1 MRYLILMTFGL
12 LSLLLYAQGSF
23 YTQYSGSEYDMGHGV
38 VQLPDSSYVLT
49 GRSGSWGDNAEAY
62 LLKISK
68 TGAYQ
73 WSQHYGGYEFDEGRR
88 VMSHAVNG
96 LYVAG
101 SSMLNQVTAYDLYLL
116 NTDPNGTLTWEKRVD
131 LGGWEFTND
140 AILTFDDG
148 IVMVGSSQ
156 DPNSSNSRG
165 FIVKTNAAGDTL
177 WSRFIG
183 GMETNAV
190 HTVLELHDSIYVVA
204 GTYFNA
210 DSTLNKGFISAYH
223 ENGSP
228 LWFTSIGDKG
238 TFAITDMTINLNRI
252 NLIGWKYDPVLNEH
266 DNYTGRYEFNGSLF
280 YESVYVNP
288 GDVIL
293 DEVTLNGA
301 QTKLYVGY
309 RNENL
314 SNPNFGMDI
323 TLGRFNTN
331 FDWDNGPIYINHG
344 GDEKVEQFIPTLDGG
359 ALAVGSITYPMNG
372 GSSVFAMKI
381 GSNDEFQTVIGNE
394 PMLPLVSTEPI
405 DGVGISLFPNPT
417 QDVLNITLSQ
427 GYGMVSCL
435 DSKGFVVHSHEI
447 EAGKTALNVSALR
460 AGIYFI
466 QYAGRTWKFI
476 KL

>member
-1 MRYLILMTFGL
+1 
-12 LSLLLYAQGSF
+12 
-23 YTQYSGSEYDMGHGV
+23 
-38 VQLPDSSYVLT
+38 
-49 GRSGSWGDNAEAY
+49 
-62 LLKISK
+62 
-68 TGAYQ
+68 
-73 WSQHYGGYEFDEGRR
+73 
-88 VMSHAVNG
+88 
-96 LYVAG
+96 
-101 SSMLNQVTAYDLYLL
+101 
-116 NTDPNGTLTWEKRVD
+116 
-131 LGGWEFTND
+131 
-140 AILTFDDG
+140 
-148 IVMVGSSQ
+148 
-156 DPNSSNSRG
+156 
-165 FIVKTNAAGDTL
+165 
-177 WSRFIG
+177 
-183 GMETNAV
+183 
-190 HTVLELHDSIYVVA
+190 
-204 GTYFNA
+204 
-210 DSTLNKGFISAYH
+210 
-223 ENGSP
+223 
-228 LWFTSIGDKG
+228 
-238 TFAITDMTINLNRI
+238 MTINLNRF
-252 NLIGWKYDPVLNEH
+252 NLIGWKYDPTLNEH

-344 GDEKVEQFIPTLDGG
+344 GDEKVNQFIPTIDGG

-381 GSNDEFQTVIGNE
+381 GPNDEFQTVIGNE
-394 PMLPLVSTEPI
+394 PMLPLVATESI

-417 QDVLNITLSQ
+417 QDVLNISLSQ
-427 GYGMVSCL
+427 GFGMVSCL
-435 DSKGFVVHSHEI
+435 DSKGFVVHSQEI

>member
-101 SSMLNQVTAYDLYLL
+101 SSMLNQATAYDLYLL
-116 NTDPNGTLTWEKRVD
+116 NTAHNGTLTWEKRVD

-266 DNYTGRYEFNGSLF
+266 DNYTGRYEFKGSLI

>member
-1 MRYLILMTFGL
+1 MTFGL

-73 WSQHYGGYEFDEGRR
+73 WSQHYGSYEFDEGRR

-101 SSMLNQVTAYDLYLL
+101 SSMLNQVTAYDLYLF
-116 NTDPNGTLTWEKRVD
+116 NTAPNGTLTWEKRVD

-148 IVMVGSSQ
+148 VVMVGSSQ

>member
-1 MRYLILMTFGL
+1 
-12 LSLLLYAQGSF
+12 
-23 YTQYSGSEYDMGHGV
+23 
-38 VQLPDSSYVLT
+38 
-49 GRSGSWGDNAEAY
+49 
-62 LLKISK
+62 
-68 TGAYQ
+68 
-73 WSQHYGGYEFDEGRR
+73 
-88 VMSHAVNG
+88 MSHAVNG

-101 SSMLNQVTAYDLYLL
+101 SSMLNQATAYDLYLL
-116 NTDPNGTLTWEKRVD
+116 NTAHNGTLTWEKRVD

-372 GSSVFAMKI
+372 GSSVFAMNI

-417 QDVLNITLSQ
+417 QDVLNISLSQ
-427 GYGMVSCL
+427 GFGMVSCL
-435 DSKGFVVHSHEI
+435 DSKGFVVHSQEI
-447 EAGKTALNVSALR
+447 ETGKTAINVSELT
-460 AGIYFI
+460 AGVYCIR
-466 QYAGRTWKFI
+466 YAGTTWKFI

>member
-1 MRYLILMTFGL
+1 M
-12 LSLLLYAQGSF
+12 YAQGSF
-23 YTQYSGSEYDMGHGV
+23 YTQYSGSEYDMGLGV
-38 VQLPDSSYVLT
+38 VQLPDSSYVIT
-49 GRSGSWGDNAEAY
+49 GHSGSWGNNAEAY
-62 LLKISK
+62 LLKIAK
-68 TGAYQ
+68 NGAYQ
-73 WSQHYGGYEFDEGRR
+73 WSQHYGGYDFDAGRR

-101 SSMLNQVTAYDLYLL
+101 SSMVNQTTAYDLYLI

-381 GSNDEFQTVIGNE
+381 GPNDEFQTVIGNE
-394 PMLPLVSTEPI
+394 PMLPLVATESI

-417 QDVLNITLSQ
+417 QDVLNISLSQ

>member
-1 MRYLILMTFGL
+1 MTFGL

-101 SSMLNQVTAYDLYLL
+101 SSMLNQATAYDLYLL
-116 NTDPNGTLTWEKRVD
+116 NTAHNGTLTWEKRVD

>member
-1 MRYLILMTFGL
+1 MTFGL

-101 SSMLNQVTAYDLYLL
+101 SSMLNQATAYDLYLL
-116 NTDPNGTLTWEKRVD
+116 NTAHNGTLTWEKRVD

-148 IVMVGSSQ
+148 VVMVGSSQ

>member
-1 MRYLILMTFGL
+1 MRYLILTTFGL
-12 LSLLLYAQGSF
+12 LSLVMFAQGTF

-38 VQLPDSSYVLT
+38 VQLPDSSYVIT

-73 WSQHYGGYEFDEGRR
+73 WSQHYGSYEFDEGRR

-101 SSMLNQVTAYDLYLL
+101 SSMLNQATAYDLYLL
-116 NTDPNGTLTWEKRVD
+116 NTDPNGTLIWEKRVD

-165 FIVKTNAAGDTL
+165 FIVKTNASGDTL

-183 GMETNAV
+183 GTETNAI
-190 HTVLELHDSIYVVA
+190 HSVLELHDSIYVVA
-204 GTYFNA
+204 GTYYNT
-210 DSTLNKGFISAYH
+210 DSTLNKGFIAAYH
-223 ENGSP
+223 ENGTS

-238 TFAITDMTINLNRI
+238 TFGITDMTINLNRF

-293 DEVTLNGA
+293 DEITLNGS

-344 GDEKVEQFIPTLDGG
+344 GDEKVEQFIPALDGG

-381 GSNDEFQTVIGNE
+381 GPNDEFQTVIGNE
-394 PMLPLVSTEPI
+394 PMLPLVATEPI

-427 GYGMVSCL
+427 GYGMVSCF
-435 DSKGFVVHSHEI
+435 DSKGFVVHSQEI

-460 AGIYFI
+460 AGVYFI

>member
-101 SSMLNQVTAYDLYLL
+101 SSMLNQATAYDLYLL
-116 NTDPNGTLTWEKRVD
+116 NTAHNGTLTWEKRVD

>member
-1 MRYLILMTFGL
+1 
-12 LSLLLYAQGSF
+12 
-23 YTQYSGSEYDMGHGV
+23 
-38 VQLPDSSYVLT
+38 VLT

-101 SSMLNQVTAYDLYLL
+101 SSMLNQATAYDLYLL
-116 NTDPNGTLTWEKRVD
+116 NTAHNGTLTWEKRVD

-293 DEVTLNGA
+293 DEVTLNGS

>member
-1 MRYLILMTFGL
+1 MTFGL

-101 SSMLNQVTAYDLYLL
+101 SSMLNQATAYDLYLL
-116 NTDPNGTLTWEKRVD
+116 NTAHNGTLTWEKRVD

-466 QYAGRTWKFI
+466 QYAGKTWKFI

>member
-1 MRYLILMTFGL
+1 MTFGL

-101 SSMLNQVTAYDLYLL
+101 SSMLNQATAYDLYLL
-116 NTDPNGTLTWEKRVD
+116 NTAHNGTLTWEKRVD

-183 GMETNAV
+183 GTETNAI

>member
-73 WSQHYGGYEFDEGRR
+73 WSQHYGSYEFDEGRR

-101 SSMLNQVTAYDLYLL
+101 SSMLNQATAYDLYLL
-116 NTDPNGTLTWEKRVD
+116 NTAHNGTLTWEKRVD

-148 IVMVGSSQ
+148 VVMVGSSQ
-156 DPNSSNSRG
+156 DPNSSNCRG

-183 GMETNAV
+183 GTETNAI
-190 HTVLELHDSIYVVA
+190 HTVLELQDSIYVVA
-204 GTYFNA
+204 GTYYNT
-210 DSTLNKGFISAYH
+210 DSTLNKGFIAAYH
-223 ENGSP
+223 ENGTS

-252 NLIGWKYDPVLNEH
+252 NLIRWKYDPVLNEH

>member
-101 SSMLNQVTAYDLYLL
+101 SSMLNQATAYDLYLL
-116 NTDPNGTLTWEKRVD
+116 NTAHNGTLTWEKRVD

-466 QYAGRTWKFI
+466 QYAGKTWKFI

>member
-1 MRYLILMTFGL
+1 MRFIVGFCLMFL
-12 LSLLLYAQGSF
+12 MFNVSSQVSF
-23 YTQYSGSEYDMGHGV
+23 YTQYSGLEYDRGQGV
-38 VQLPDSSYVLT
+38 CQLPDSTYLIT
-49 GRSGSWGDNAEAY
+49 GRSGSWGGNAEAFI
-62 LLKISK
+62 LSVSK
-68 TGAYQ
+68 TGTFQ
-73 WSQHYGGYEFDEGRR
+73 WSQHYGSYEFDEGRR
-88 VMSHAVNG
+88 ILYHPSNG
-96 LYVAG
+96 LYMAG
-101 SSMLNQVTAYDLYLL
+101 SSMLNQATAYDLYLI
-116 NTDPNGTLTWEKRVD
+116 NTDFNGSLTWEKRVD

-183 GMETNAV
+183 GTETNVIHAV
-190 HTVLELHDSIYVVA
+190 QELQDSIYVVA
-204 GTYFNA
+204 GTYYNV
-210 DSTLNKGFISAYH
+210 DSTFNKGFIAAYH
-223 ENGSP
+223 QNGTS
-228 LWFTSIGDKG
+228 LWFTSIGDQG
-238 TFAITDMTINLNRI
+238 TFGITDMTINLNRF
-252 NLIGWKYDPVLNEH
+252 NLIGWKYDTVLNEH

-280 YESVYVNP
+280 YESVYVNT

-293 DEVTLNGA
+293 DEVTLNGS

-344 GDEKVEQFIPTLDGG
+344 GDEKVEQFIPTSDGG
-359 ALAVGSITYPMNG
+359 ALAVGWITYPMNG

-381 GSNDEFQTVIGNE
+381 GPNDEFQTVIGNE
-394 PMLPLVSTEPI
+394 PMLPLVATEPI
-405 DGVGISLFPNPT
+405 DGVGVSLYPNPM
-417 QDVLNITLSQ
+417 QDLLTIILAQ
-427 GYGMVSCL
+427 GNGHVSFHDVNGIL
-435 DSKGFVVHSHEI
+435 VFNQEI
-447 EAGKTALNVSALR
+447 EAGKTVLNVSGLAE
-460 AGIYFI
+460 GVYFI
-466 QYAGRTWKFI
+466 RYAGTTWKFI

>member
-1 MRYLILMTFGL
+1 MRYLILTTFGF
-12 LSLLLYAQGSF
+12 LSLVIFAQGSF

-38 VQLPDSSYVLT
+38 VQLPDSSYVIT

-73 WSQHYGGYEFDEGRR
+73 WSQHYGSYEFDEGRR
-88 VMSHAVNG
+88 VMSHAANG

-101 SSMLNQVTAYDLYLL
+101 SSMLNQATAYDLYLL
-116 NTDPNGTLTWEKRVD
+116 NTDLNGTLTWEKRVD

-140 AILTFDDG
+140 AILAFDDG

-183 GMETNAV
+183 GTETNAI
-190 HTVLELHDSIYVVA
+190 HTVLELQDSIYVVA
-204 GTYFNA
+204 GTYYNV
-210 DSTLNKGFISAYH
+210 DSTLNKGFLAAYH
-223 ENGSP
+223 ENGTS

-238 TFAITDMTINLNRI
+238 TFGITDMTINLNRF

-381 GSNDEFQTVIGNE
+381 GPNDEFQTVIGNE
-394 PMLPLVSTEPI
+394 PMLPLVATEPI

-417 QDVLNITLSQ
+417 QDFLNITLSQ
-427 GYGMVSCL
+427 GTGLVSCL
-435 DSKGFVVHSHEI
+435 DAKGFLVLSQEI
-447 EAGKTALNVSALR
+447 EAGKTALNVSELT
-460 AGIYFI
+460 AGVYFI
-466 QYAGRTWKFI
+466 RYAGTTWKFI

>member
-73 WSQHYGGYEFDEGRR
+73 WSQHYGSYEFDEGRR

-101 SSMLNQVTAYDLYLL
+101 SSMLNQATAYDLYLL
-116 NTDPNGTLTWEKRVD
+116 NTAHNGTLTWEKRVD

-331 FDWDNGPIYINHG
+331 FDWDNGPIYINQG

>member
-1 MRYLILMTFGL
+1 MRYLILTTFGL
-12 LSLLLYAQGSF
+12 LPLLMFAQGSF

-73 WSQHYGGYEFDEGRR
+73 WSQHYGSYEFDEGRR

-101 SSMLNQVTAYDLYLL
+101 SSMLNQATAYDLYLL
-116 NTDPNGTLTWEKRVD
+116 NTDPNGTLIWEKRVD

-148 IVMVGSSQ
+148 VVMVGSSQ

-183 GMETNAV
+183 GTETNAV

-204 GTYFNA
+204 GTYYNT
-210 DSTLNKGFISAYH
+210 DSTLNKGFIAAYH
-223 ENGSP
+223 ENGTS
-228 LWFTSIGDKG
+228 LWFTSIGDYG
-238 TFAITDMTINLNRI
+238 AFGITDITINLNRI
-252 NLIGWKYDPVLNEH
+252 NAIGWRWNPILNKH
-266 DNYTGRYEFNGSLF
+266 DNYTGRYEFNGALF
-280 YESVYVNP
+280 YESVFVNQV
-288 GDVIL
+288 DVIF
-293 DEVTLNGA
+293 DEVTLNGNSN
-301 QTKLYVGY
+301 KLYVGY
-309 RNENL
+309 RNQNVNDV
-314 SNPNFGMDI
+314 SFGMDVA
-323 TLGRFNTN
+323 LGRFNTN
-331 FDWDNGPIYINHG
+331 FDWDNGPIYINHA

-381 GSNDEFQTVIGNE
+381 GPNDEFQTVIGNE
-394 PMLPLVSTEPI
+394 PMLPLVATEPI
-405 DGVGISLFPNPT
+405 DGLSVSLFPNPT
-417 QDVLNITLSQ
+417 QDFLSITLSQ
-427 GYGMVSCL
+427 GVGLVSCL
-435 DSKGFVVHSHEI
+435 DSKGLVVICQEM
-447 EAGKTALNVSALR
+447 EAGKTVLNVSALT
-460 AGIYFI
+460 AGVYFI
-466 QYAGRTWKFI
+466 QYAGTTWKFI
-476 KL
+476 KM

>member
-1 MRYLILMTFGL
+1 MF
-12 LSLLLYAQGSF
+12 AQGSF

-101 SSMLNQVTAYDLYLL
+101 SSMLNQATAYDLYLL
-116 NTDPNGTLTWEKRVD
+116 NTAHNGTLTWEKRVD

-238 TFAITDMTINLNRI
+238 TFGITDMTINLNRF
-252 NLIGWKYDPVLNEH
+252 NLTGWKFDPVLNEH

-331 FDWDNGPIYINHG
+331 FDWDNGLIYINHG
-344 GDEKVEQFIPTLDGG
+344 GDEKVEQFIPPLDGG

-381 GSNDEFQTVIGNE
+381 GPNDEFQTVIGNE
-394 PMLPLVSTEPI
+394 PMLPLVATEPI